1 MRQVIRSSA
10 FLLAASAAM
19 AVMPAIPAWAGGFAV
34 REQSAEFQG
43 MSFAGDAAA
52 GGGLSGM
59 FWNPA
64 VAAYAPKGY
73 SSESDA
79 AGIFG
84 HVDETATAGTSLATL
99 GGPVSLL
106 GLGADSGNI
115 AKPALVPGS
124 YMAYR
129 LSPDAVL
136 ALSFNS
142 PFGLATDPANNIW
155 SGQTQARLSDIK
167 TYDAVPTLA
176 FRVMPGLS
184 VGVGVQ
190 IDYIKATLRGAAAPS
205 PASPDASIEGQ
216 DTALG
221 FTAGLNWTPSSQTS
235 VGLGYRSAISHNLKG
250 TLSVL
255 GATAD
260 NPIEAQL
267 KLPDVVTL
275 SARQGISDKL
285 RVLGTVEWTHW
296 SDLQSLNIVC
306 TGSGNPFCA
315 GGNGQPVPLV
325 SLNLGWHDSWMFA
338 LGGEYD
344 YSRQLKLRT
353 GIAYEISPIQNP
365 NERTAK
371 LPDQNRVWLSGGASY
386 ALNSMIGIDLAYSHI
401 WGLGGGIDR
410 TEPSSAG
417 PVTLIADVSSSVD
430 IISGSVKF
438 KLGGP

>member
-64 VAAYAPKGY
+64 VAATAPKGY

-84 HVDETATAGTSLATL
+84 HVDETALPGSTFYPS
-99 GGPVSLL
+99 PLL
-106 GLGADSGNI
+106 SHDSGNI
-115 AKPALVPGS
+115 SKPALVPGS

-129 LSPDAVL
+129 LSPDTVL

-142 PFGLATDPANNIW
+142 PFGLTTDPTNNAW
-155 SGQTQARLSDIK
+155 DGQSQARLSDIK
-167 TYDAVPTLA
+167 TYDAVPTIAYRLA
-176 FRVMPGLS
+176 PGLS

-190 IDYIKATLRGAAAPS
+190 IDYIKATLRGASGSS
-205 PASPDASIEGQ
+205 PTAKDASIEGQ
-216 DTALG
+216 DTAVG
-221 FTAGLNWTPSSQTS
+221 FTAGLSWTPSPQTS
-235 VGLGYRSAISHNLKG
+235 IGLGYRSSISHDLKG
-250 TLSVL
+250 TFAIQ

-260 NPIEAQL
+260 NSIDAKL
-267 KLPDVVTL
+267 KLPDILTL
-275 SARQGISDKL
+275 SVRQSVNPKM

-296 SDLQSLNIVC
+296 SDLQSLDVVC
-306 TGSGNPFCA
+306 TSLGSLCPAIGSAPPASVNP
-315 GGNGQPVPLV
+315 
-325 SLNLGWHDSWMFA
+325 SLTLNWHDSWMFA

-344 YSRQLKLRT
+344 YSHQLTLRT
-353 GIAYEISPIQNP
+353 GAAYELSPIQNP
-365 NERTAK
+365 SERTAR
-371 LPDQNRVWLSGGASY
+371 LPDQDRLWLSGGATYKLSDML
-386 ALNSMIGIDLAYSHI
+386 AFDLAYSHI

-410 TEPSSAG
+410 TETG
-417 PVTLIADVSSSVD
+417 PVHLIADVNSSVD
-430 IISGSVKF
+430 IISGSLKF